1 MPVQEYRKHL
11 FAAFKDARDRYVQ
24 RQTLQ
29 GGAIPQSIQRAS
41 KSTNLLTIDPVAPDF
56 ALKRHALHKFAGM
69 CIKSQLKRFFTV
81 DQENLKYYEDA
92 SKQNVKKTLALK
104 DAKAF
109 LEEKSEFMQK
119 QKSGKVDPEDQW
131 AEPNQSFR
139 VGIQLVDR
147 QMKAVYFY
155 STDLHNAKFLLVNIS
170 LYGNQYKATSMTE
183 LIEMAYL
190 IEKVSRFQKLI
201 GLMCFAKEKRFVA
214 MHGF

>member
-1 MPVQEYRKHL
+1 M
-11 FAAFKDARDRYVQ
+11 
-24 RQTLQ
+24 
-29 GGAIPQSIQRAS
+29 
-41 KSTNLLTIDPVAPDF
+41 LTIDPVAPDF

-131 AEPNQSFR
+131 AEPNQNFR

-183 LIEMAYL
+183 MIEMAYL